1 MKPLRT
7 VPALIAVLATV
18 LALLPLAAPS
28 ATAVP
33 DGTPPVRDTEPV
45 VLTGADLAGWAV
57 PSDQEVKAN
66 SLEGAQC
73 EFGIPGPDSPITSS
87 EPCSH
92 NTYEE
97 PDAST
102 QDLLGVEGIPS
113 DRLLGYRWD
122 DAARR
127 FVQVPFQV
135 DEMFVRHISNDES
148 GFAPYSET
156 DRHVTYAFDR
166 EGFRWTDSHP
176 SDPCLA
182 APASELATDPVP
194 GLDTDDELAFLWRDT
209 GPEAPPHAAL
219 PAGIADTREVAV
231 TDPATGDTSYL
242 YVMRAGENGP
252 APAFDETTG
261 YVRYQ
266 RDADADVF
274 LFSESSYENYGDAPT
289 GPYYD
294 PATDTCI
301 TDEHLQRRPK
311 DTATITT
318 PRYRFRYEGRWLMTE
333 LQVSDDPAGDW
344 SYGPDLVDQW
354 KARAFQQR
362 PGGETPCCG
371 YEEEVNNWGGSSM
384 LLGEL
389 SGPVRA
395 IRETWGADSGTNVIR
410 REVFYRDEIRFQSF
424 LRVHVIPPL
433 DGIYTQWD
441 HNADAVTTYYNP
453 TVPDGVAIDGV
464 DDETYGNGR
473 LYLGEEGLSYEDPGL
488 PPIEVCQP

>member
-1 MKPLRT
+1 MKLLRS

-18 LALLPLAAPS
+18 LALLPLAERS

-57 PSDQEVKAN
+57 PGDQEVKAN

-73 EFGIPGPDSPITSS
+73 ESGMPAPDSPVTDD

-102 QDLLGVEGIPS
+102 QDVLGVEGIPT

-122 DAARR
+122 ADAGR

-148 GFAPYSET
+148 GFSFYSET
-156 DRHVTYAFDR
+156 DRHVTYAYDR
-166 EGFRWTDSHP
+166 EGFRWTASDP

-182 APASELATDPVP
+182 TPASELATDPVP

-209 GPEAPPHAAL
+209 GPRAPSDATAPE
-219 PAGIADTREVAV
+219 GIADSREVAV
-231 TDPATGDTSYL
+231 TDPTSGATTYL
-242 YVMRAGENGP
+242 YVMQAAPDGP
-252 APAFDETTG
+252 SPAFDATNG
-261 YVRYQ
+261 YVRYE

-294 PATDTCI
+294 PATDTCV
-301 TDEHLQRRPK
+301 TDEHLQRRPG
-311 DTATITT
+311 DAATITT
-318 PRYRFRYEGRWLMTE
+318 PRYR
-333 LQVSDDPAGDW
+333 
-344 SYGPDLVDQW
+344 
-354 KARAFQQR
+354 
-362 PGGETPCCG
+362 
-371 YEEEVNNWGGSSM
+371 
-384 LLGEL
+384 
-389 SGPVRA
+389 
-395 IRETWGADSGTNVIR
+395 
-410 REVFYRDEIRFQSF
+410 
-424 LRVHVIPPL
+424 
-433 DGIYTQWD
+433 
-441 HNADAVTTYYNP
+441 
-453 TVPDGVAIDGV
+453 
-464 DDETYGNGR
+464 
-473 LYLGEEGLSYEDPGL
+473 
-488 PPIEVCQP
+488 